1 MGGKDGLVGQG
12 VSTQMLMPGL
22 MYSDMHGA
30 PLGADMVRSWHL
42 LWCLFC
48 RCSAAK
54 KFAGHFD
61 QPEGQKVLQ
70 VNQRLVVCNIIF
82 P

>member
-42 LWCLFC
+42 LLLVSFL
-48 RCSAAK
+48 
-54 KFAGHFD
+54 
-61 QPEGQKVLQ
+61 PLQ
-70 VNQRLVVCNIIF
+70 CCKEVCGAL
-82 P
+82 